1 MSADEQLDTLKKE
14 HEELSR
20 LVEQE
25 EQYPAPNQL
34 YIAELKKKKLYLK
47 EKIVRM
53 SES

>member
-1 MSADEQLDTLKKE
+1 MSAEEQLDALRKE

-25 EQYPAPNQL
+25 EQYPAPNHM
-34 YIAELKKKKLYLK
+34 YIAELKKKKLHLK

-53 SES
+53 S